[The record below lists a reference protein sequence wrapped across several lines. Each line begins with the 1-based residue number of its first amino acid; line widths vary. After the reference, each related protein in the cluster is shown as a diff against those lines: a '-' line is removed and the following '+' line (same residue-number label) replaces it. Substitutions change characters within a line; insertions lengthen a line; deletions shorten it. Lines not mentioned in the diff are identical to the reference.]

1 MAIRP
6 SVTAEDLDQ
15 LLRTR
20 MDTKIESLM
29 AEFACREGEAL
40 FWSGSW
46 VDGLANSKSDLDF
59 YLIGDADRQ
68 QGQPELTG
76 VGMPPIYETMSRGPL
91 RLDVTVVSEELI
103 TRIAD
108 YLAGFQ
114 YGLDNPA
121 IWSDDLRE
129 FVHRLSIGVPI
140 VGEARFSSLRSLVDF
155 GQFRHYLSA
164 TYHRGVDSLREDVA
178 GLLEEGD
185 LVAAYLNAR
194 RRFDLAVDMYLVA
207 KGDTNTRT
215 DKWRWKKLQ
224 RSATAQP
231 WVIADY
237 RTYSS
242 LPEASDEVIR
252 AHIDGCLRFG
262 DRLVMESV

>member
-6 SVTAEDLDQ
+6 SVTVDDLDH

-20 MDTKIESLM
+20 LDTKIDALI
-29 AEFACREGEAL
+29 AEFACRDDEVL

-46 VDGLANSKSDLDF
+46 VDALANSKSDLDF
-59 YLIGDADRQ
+59 YLIGDAERQ

-91 RLDVTVVSEELI
+91 RLDVTIVSADLI
-103 TRIAD
+103 TAVAD
-108 YLAGFQ
+108 YLADFR
-114 YGLDNPA
+114 YGLDHA
-121 IWSDDLRE
+121 VIWSDDLRE
-129 FVHRLSIGVPI
+129 FVHRLSIGLPV
-140 VGEARFSSLRSLVDF
+140 VGQARFAKLQSLVDYQ
-155 GQFRHYLSA
+155 QFRNYLTA

-194 RRFDLAVDMYLVA
+194 RRLDLAVDMFLVS

-224 RSATAQP
+224 RSAAQEP
-231 WVIADY
+231 WVMSDY
-237 RTYSS
+237 LRYSS
-242 LPEASDEVIR
+242 LPDVGDGALR
-252 AHIDGCLRFG
+252 AHIDGCLQFG
-262 DRLVMESV
+262 DRLVMGSI

>member
-1 MAIRP
+1 MTIRP
-6 SVTAEDLDQ
+6 SVTVDDLDH

-20 MDTKIESLM
+20 LDTKIDDLI
-29 AEFACREGEAL
+29 AEFECRDDEVL

-59 YLIGDADRQ
+59 YIIGDAARQ

-91 RLDVTVVSEELI
+91 RLDITVVSPELI
-103 TRIAD
+103 TAVAG
-108 YLAGFQ
+108 YLAGFR
-114 YGLDNPA
+114 YGQDHPA

-129 FVHRLSIGVPI
+129 FVHRLTIGLPL
-140 VGEARFSSLRSLVDF
+140 VGQARFAELRSQVDYR
-155 GQFRHYLSA
+155 QFSNYLMA

-185 LVAAYLNAR
+185 LVAGYFNAR
-194 RRFDLAVDMYLVA
+194 RRLDLAVDMFLVA

-224 RSATAQP
+224 RSAARVP
-231 WVIADY
+231 WVMSDY
-237 RTYSS
+237 LRYSS
-242 LPEASDEVIR
+242 LPDTGDEQLH
-252 AHIDGCLRFG
+252 AHIAGCLQLG
-262 DRLVMESV
+262 DRLVMAAI

>member
-6 SVTAEDLDQ
+6 IVTVEDLDHI
-15 LLRTR
+15 LRTR
-20 MDTKIESLM
+20 LDTKIDSLI
-29 AEFACREGEAL
+29 AEFACRDDEVL

-59 YLIGDADRQ
+59 YLIGNADRQ
-68 QGQPELTG
+68 HGQPELTG

-91 RLDVTVVSEELI
+91 RLDVTVVPAELI
-103 TRIAD
+103 AAVAG
-108 YLAGFQ
+108 YLTGFR
-114 YGLDNPA
+114 YGLDHPA

-129 FVHRLSIGVPI
+129 FVHRLSIGVPV
-140 VGEARFSSLRSLVDF
+140 VGQPRFAQLQSLVDYQ
-155 GQFRHYLSA
+155 QFRNYLTA

-194 RRFDLAVDMYLVA
+194 RRLDLAVDMFLVS

-215 DKWRWKKLQ
+215 DKWRWKKLR
-224 RSATAQP
+224 RSAVEAP
-231 WVIADY
+231 WVTADY
-237 RTYSS
+237 LRYSS
-242 LPEASDEVIR
+242 LPDSDDHGLR
-252 AHIDGCLRFG
+252 THIEGCLRFG
-262 DRLVMESV
+262 DRLVMESI

>member
-1 MAIRP
+1 MTIRP
-6 SVTAEDLDQ
+6 SVTVDDLDH

-20 MDTKIESLM
+20 LDTKVDDLI
-29 AEFACREGEAL
+29 AEFECRGDEVL

-59 YLIGDADRQ
+59 YLIGDAARQ
-68 QGQPELTG
+68 HGQPELTG

-91 RLDVTVVSEELI
+91 RLDVTVVSPELI
-103 TRIAD
+103 TAVAG
-108 YLAGFQ
+108 YLAGFR
-114 YGLDNPA
+114 YGQDHPA

-129 FVHRLSIGVPI
+129 FVHRLTIGLPL
-140 VGEARFSSLRSLVDF
+140 VGQARFAELRSQVDCQ
-155 GQFRHYLSA
+155 QFRNYLTA

-185 LVAAYLNAR
+185 LVAAYFNAR
-194 RRFDLAVDMYLVA
+194 RRLDLAVDMYLVS

-224 RSATAQP
+224 RSATRDP
-231 WVIADY
+231 WVMSDY
-237 RTYSS
+237 LRYSS
-242 LPEASDEVIR
+242 LPGTGGEEFRS
-252 AHIDGCLRFG
+252 HIDGCLRFG
-262 DRLVMESV
+262 DRLVMAAI